1 MPNPIDSRRA
11 LLRGLAAGLVAAPF
25 ATLRARDADDP
36 AAALA
41 ALERRAGGRLGVCLF
56 DAADGAAVA
65 LRGGERFPLC
75 STFKL
80 PLAAVVLREADAG
93 RLALDEAIAFTRED
107 LVPYAPVVESRL
119 DAGRMTI
126 AELAEAT
133 QTTSDNA
140 AANLLMRRLGGP
152 AALTAA
158 FRALGD
164 DTTRVDRWE
173 PEMNRV
179 PPGELR
185 DTTTPDAMARTAA
198 RLFGDELLSAAARER
213 LRGWMVATRTGLR
226 RLRAGLPAD
235 WTVGDKTGTG
245 SNPDSGNV
253 HNDVAVVWRPGRA
266 PVAIAAYYAVGAYHP
281 EMRAQDDAVLA
292 EVGRIAGDWI
302 AGRG

>member
-1 MPNPIDSRRA
+1 MPPHSDSRRA
-11 LLRGLAAGLVAAPF
+11 LVRGIAAAFVATPF
-25 ATLRARDADDP
+25 AALHAREAVDP

-41 ALERRAGGRLGVCLF
+41 TLEQRSGGRLGVCVF

-65 LRGGERFPLC
+65 HRGGERFALC

-80 PLAAVVLREADAG
+80 LLAAVVLREADAG
-93 RLALDEAIAFTRED
+93 RLSLGEAIVFSRED

-126 AELAEAT
+126 VELAEAT

-140 AANLLMRRLGGP
+140 AANLLVRRLGGP

-179 PPGELR
+179 PPGDPR

-198 RLFGDELLSAAARER
+198 RLFAGDLLSAAARER
-213 LRGWMVATRTGLR
+213 LRGWMIDTRTGLR

-235 WTVGDKTGTG
+235 WAVGDKTGTA
-245 SNPDSGNV
+245 SNADSGNM

-266 PVAIAAYYAVGAYHP
+266 PVAIAAYYAAGGP
-281 EMRAQDDAVLA
+281 FPGMRPRDDAVLA
-292 EVGRIAGDWI
+292 EVGRIAGGWI
-302 AGRG
+302 AGRA